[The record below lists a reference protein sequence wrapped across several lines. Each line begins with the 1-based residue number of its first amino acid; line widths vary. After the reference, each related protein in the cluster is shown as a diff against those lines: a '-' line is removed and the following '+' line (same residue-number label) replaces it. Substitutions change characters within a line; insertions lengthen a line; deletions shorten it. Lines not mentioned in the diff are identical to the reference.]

1 MLFLLDSGIQSVG
14 DSIRGSSDSMT
25 NGSSSHGTSN
35 NGSTSLAAS
44 ATSTSSA
51 SDNRSNTN
59 EIDSV
64 EKKANKIPTLVEASA
79 QKSSTS
85 SEGNVLFFLSQY
97 PEQRFNKK
105 STSIDGTFGG

>member
-25 NGSSSHGTSN
+25 NGSSSSHGTSN

-44 ATSTSSA
+44 VTSTSSA

-79 QKSSTS
+79 QKSSTN
-85 SEGNVLFFLSQY
+85 SEGNILFLERSFSY
-97 PEQRFNKK
+97 
-105 STSIDGTFGG
+105 TTFA

>member
-25 NGSSSHGTSN
+25 NGSSGSHGTSN

-44 ATSTSSA
+44 VTSTSSA

-79 QKSSTS
+79 QKSATS
-85 SEGNVLFFLSQY
+85 SEGNIYIFFLERSSLH
-97 PEQRFNKK
+97 N
-105 STSIDGTFGG
+105 TFA